1 MPIKSTVGESARPW
15 RARRTAGLY
24 ASFMP
29 HAAIARRTF
38 TSVGP
43 KTALSSGSRTMLDV
57 IYIVAG
63 CAIFIAFGLYALAL
77 KRV

>member
-1 MPIKSTVGESARPW
+1 
-15 RARRTAGLY
+15 
-24 ASFMP
+24 MP